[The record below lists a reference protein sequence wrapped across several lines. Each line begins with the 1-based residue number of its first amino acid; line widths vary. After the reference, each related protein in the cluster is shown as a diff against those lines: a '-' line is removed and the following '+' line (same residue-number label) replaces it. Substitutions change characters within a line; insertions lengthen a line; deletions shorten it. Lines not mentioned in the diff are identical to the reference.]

1 MPGPGARAGARA
13 RSPRCSLT
21 STRPATRCCCRTPG
35 ITRRRRRSSAAG
47 FKAIGTTSLGV
58 AAAIGV
64 PDGANATKEATL
76 ELAERL
82 VHLPVPISVDAEHGF
97 SEDPHEVAEYAQ
109 RLEALGVAGINLE
122 DRNGDP
128 KHHAAVIAAVK
139 NATSL
144 FVNARTDTY
153 WLGDGTGTRERCQ
166 AYIEA
171 GADGIFVPG
180 VKDEH
185 EIEALANLGAPLNVL
200 FGPGMTVER
209 LAAQGVARISTGSA
223 LYRRAIGAA
232 VGRGDSDPRRPAAA
246 TRAEL

>member
-1 MPGPGARAGARA
+1 M
-13 RSPRCSLT
+13 
-21 STRPATRCCCRTPG
+21 
-35 ITRRRRRSSAAG
+35 
-47 FKAIGTTSLGV
+47 
-58 AAAIGV
+58 
-64 PDGANATKEATL
+64 
-76 ELAERL
+76 
-82 VHLPVPISVDAEHGF
+82 HLPVPISVDAEHGF

-128 KHHAAVIAAVK
+128 KHHAEVIAAVK
-139 NATSL
+139 QATSL

-153 WLGDGTGTRERCQ
+153 WLGDGTGTEERCRI
-166 AYIEA
+166 YIDA

-180 VKDEH
+180 VADERV
-185 EIEALANLGAPLNVL
+185 EALANLGAPLNVL

-232 VGRGDSDPRRPAAA
+232 VDAA
-246 TRAEL
+246 TAIRDDQQPPPAPSYEEVDAYQR